1 MSLAALVS
9 RLLVQ
14 DSFIEALL
22 LLLQLLYHVVV
33 HLTLLLVKYL
43 QTVLE
48 GHLALKVMVLTEE
61 LGVFIFTT

>member
-1 MSLAALVS
+1 MSLSALVS

-14 DSFIEALL
+14 DGFIKALL

-33 HLTLLLVKYL
+33 NLTLLLVKYL
-43 QTVLE
+43 QTVLK